1 MLFRNSTPIAIFAY
15 TATSYSSPMLISD
28 NLNLW
33 RVLRYTWKVDLIIIV
48 ICAATY
54 YLHPLISPLLNQIP
68 PTLVALL
75 GSALAFF
82 IGFNNNQ
89 AYDRWLE
96 ARAIWGAIVND
107 SRSWARN
114 ILHYTS
120 ENNPAFSEL
129 RHGMVRR
136 HLAYVYAL
144 KAALRGTPDP
154 YYKKY
159 LTDDELARVSR
170 ETNLPNAILS
180 LNAMDLQRLAADKTL
195 DALRFIQINEF
206 ITSFTEHM
214 GRCERIKGT
223 VFPITYV
230 YFTKLFIWLLVVG
243 TTLILSTQV
252 DGWSIMIGWVIGFVF
267 HVSHQNGMTLM
278 EPFQETPYCVPLN
291 QIARTI
297 EINLL
302 EMLGE
307 EKVPAPIKAVDGEY
321 VL

>member
-1 MLFRNSTPIAIFAY
+1 
-15 TATSYSSPMLISD
+15 MLISNNI
-28 NLNLW
+28 NLV
-33 RVLRYTWKVDLIIIV
+33 RVLRYTWKVDLVMIV
-48 ICAATY
+48 ACAATY
-54 YLHPLISPLLNQIP
+54 YLHGYIAPVLNQIP
-68 PTLVALL
+68 PTLVGLL

-96 ARAIWGAIVND
+96 ARSIWGSIVND

-120 ENNPAFSEL
+120 EHNPAFSEL

-144 KAALRGTPDP
+144 KAALRSTADP
-154 YYKKY
+154 YYKRY
-159 LTDDELARVSR
+159 LTDEELDWVSK
-170 ETNLPNAILS
+170 ESNIPNAILS
-180 LNAMDLQRLAADKTL
+180 LNAIDLQRLAADRTL

-206 ITSFTEHM
+206 ITLFTSHM
-214 GRCERIKGT
+214 GGCERIRNT

-230 YFTKLFIWLLVVG
+230 YFTRLFIWILVIA
-243 TTLILSTQV
+243 TTLILSNQV
-252 DGWSIMIGWVIGFVF
+252 DGWSILIGWIIGFVF

-278 EPFQETPYCVPLN
+278 EPFEETPYGVPLN

-302 EMLGE
+302 QMLGE
-307 EKVPAPIKAVDGEY
+307 EQVPAPILPVDGEY